1 MFQRF
6 VHLLILVL
14 GLTLAFSSVTAAQ
27 ANPSVSAKNLNIE
40 TLNFS
45 SLAHA
50 GGDAAMGIS
59 PSAFHGVGN
68 SYSQAGFT
76 FTATDNPWGPQTLG
90 TWMDGS
96 PNHPVG
102 GRKATPLTAYYA
114 GTKITATPITGSFDL
129 ISVDLAQWGV
139 NQGGGAGS
147 FPVTFHGMRG
157 GREVVTQTFQVH
169 RVPKSPL
176 LSSYRFKGF
185 TNLTSFYVI
194 EEGTYATGYGFQLN
208 NIVFRRNNASPT
220 RARRR
225 RPRAESRGES
235 VALPLLAG

>member
-6 VHLLILVL
+6 VHLLIFAL
-14 GLTLAFSSVTAAQ
+14 GVPLALSSVTAAQ
-27 ANPSVSAKNLNIE
+27 ANPTVSAKNLNIE

-45 SLAHA
+45 SLAQA

-102 GRKATPLTAYYA
+102 GRKATPLTA
-114 GTKITATPITGSFDL
+114 
-129 ISVDLAQWGV
+129 
-139 NQGGGAGS
+139 
-147 FPVTFHGMRG
+147 
-157 GREVVTQTFQVH
+157 
-169 RVPKSPL
+169 
-176 LSSYRFKGF
+176 
-185 TNLTSFYVI
+185 
-194 EEGTYATGYGFQLN
+194 
-208 NIVFRRNNASPT
+208 
-220 RARRR
+220 
-225 RPRAESRGES
+225 
-235 VALPLLAG
+235 